1 MLWQRIITAL
11 VLVIAIGGAMVWS
24 PAAFGV
30 IAAVAIGL
38 AMWEWLRLAGWTSI
52 VAAGIAAVVTGG
64 LFALGASDP
73 LLAGTSLT
81 VICALATG
89 VWLIITT
96 VVVRSRLTGFPVSRG
111 VATALGLTLLPAAW
125 LAVLH
130 FYQAGGAWLMV
141 SVVAMVWIA
150 DVAAYF
156 AGRAFG
162 KTKLAPAISPGKTWA
177 GVGGAVVA
185 VLLAAL
191 AFSVWAPGL
200 DLFSSRLIA
209 AAGAPLAL
217 ALLAIVVLV
226 SVAGDL
232 FESQLKR
239 NAGMKDSSHLLPGHG
254 GVYDRIDA
262 LLPVLPA
269 CVLLESL
276 FR

>member
-1 MLWQRIITAL
+1 MLYQRIITAL
-11 VLVIAIGGAMVWS
+11 VLLAVIGGAMLWS
-24 PAAFGV
+24 PAAFDL
-30 IAAVAIGL
+30 IAAVTIGL
-38 AMWEWLRLAGWTSI
+38 AMWEWLRLAGWSSV
-52 VAAGIAAVVTGG
+52 VAGFTGAAVTGG
-64 LFALGASDP
+64 LLAWDGSGLALSSTA
-73 LLAGTSLT
+73 LT
-81 VICALATG
+81 VICALATA
-89 VWLIITT
+89 VWVLIAA
-96 VVVRSRLTGFPVSRG
+96 VVVRSRLTGFPVSRAMASGLG
-111 VATALGLTLLPAAW
+111 VTLLSAAW
-125 LAVLH
+125 LAVRH
-130 FYQAGGAWLMV
+130 FYDAGGALLMV
-141 SVVAMVWIA
+141 SVLAIAWIA

-162 KTKLAPAISPGKTWA
+162 KSKLAPAISPGKTWA
-177 GVGGAVVA
+177 GVWGAVIAVVA
-185 VLLAAL
+185 AAL
-191 AFSVWAPGL
+191 ALAHWTPGL

-217 ALLAIVVLV
+217 ALLALVVLV

>member
-1 MLWQRIITAL
+1 MLGQRILTAL
-11 VLVIAIGGAMVWS
+11 VLLAAIGGALAWS
-24 PAAFGV
+24 PAAFDG
-30 IAAVAIGL
+30 IAALAIAI
-38 AMWEWLRLAGWTSI
+38 AMWEWLRLAGWPSG
-52 VAAGIAAVVTGG
+52 VAGGIAAGVTGG
-64 LFALGASDP
+64 LLALQLSGWLVGGTF
-73 LLAGTSLT
+73 LLGLS
-81 VICALATG
+81 ALATA
-89 VWLIITT
+89 VWLLITA
-96 VVVRSRLTGFPVSRG
+96 VVVRSRNTGFAVGRSL
-111 VATALGLTLLPAAW
+111 ASLLALTLLPAAW
-125 LAVLH
+125 FAVLH
-130 FYQAGGAWLMV
+130 FYAGGVLLMV
-141 SVVAMVWIA
+141 SVLAIVWIA

-156 AGRAFG
+156 SGRAFG

-177 GVGGAVVA
+177 GVVGAVAA
-185 VLLAAL
+185 VLLVAL
-191 AFSVWAPGL
+191 ALAGFAPQL

-217 ALLAIVVLV
+217 ALLALVVLV

-269 CVLLESL
+269 AVLLEAL